1 MTSTG
6 GIFIGDECVL
16 KGDNTGPTSAA
27 MVLSSKEVEVA
38 VLETARGG
46 IVRKGL
52 GYDLADVGVIT
63 NIAEDHLGIDGMNTL
78 EDLAFAKSLVVE
90 AVKPGG
96 YSVLNA
102 DDKFVRYFMERAKGE
117 IILFSKITAI
127 LL

>member
-52 GYDLADVGVIT
+52 G
-63 NIAEDHLGIDGMNTL
+63 MTL
-78 EDLAFAKSLVVE
+78 PMWEL
-90 AVKPGG
+90 
-96 YSVLNA
+96 
-102 DDKFVRYFMERAKGE
+102 
-117 IILFSKITAI
+117 
-127 LL
+127 

>member
-1 MTSTG
+1 
-6 GIFIGDECVL
+6 
-16 KGDNTGPTSAA
+16 
-27 MVLSSKEVEVA
+27 
-38 VLETARGG
+38 
-46 IVRKGL
+46 
-52 GYDLADVGVIT
+52 
-63 NIAEDHLGIDGMNTL
+63 MNTL